1 MTQFKN
7 INNSYGFDLHAWPLS
22 QHYLLMRKKLTSNI
36 FDLIELDRSEKLK
49 ITFTSGL
56 VHYLSINGGLR
67 CLLDA
72 VANYKI
78 EREKDFLNLNAGG
91 YFSHNGLDV
100 YFKML
105 PNEIQ
110 LGRFADIQFIRKFA
124 DYEFHS
130 IESVKDF

>member
-7 INNSYGFDLHAWPLS
+7 INNSHGFDLHAWPLS
-22 QHYLLMRKKLTSNI
+22 QHYLLMRKQLTNNI
-36 FDLIELDRSEKLK
+36 PDLIELDLSEKLK

-56 VHYLSINGGLR
+56 AHYLSINGGLR

-78 EREKDFLNLNAGG
+78 ERDWLNLNAAG

-110 LGRFADIQFIRKFA
+110 LGRFADIQYLRKFA
-124 DYEFHS
+124 DYKFHS
-130 IESVKDF
+130 IETVKDF